1 MNKHARLGSIMTYIP
16 YPLRWAAVLFALF
29 AVLIGAV
36 PIIGDRVRASACDCI
51 RIEDDY
57 TNTSYYDVATGR
69 IFAPTSNRMS
79 SYIVSASPDAHY
91 LAYALQADNNPTFSL
106 FLETVGTSNRRTRL
120 LQSDILGIDPS
131 DIRWSP
137 DGRLIAYSWLSD
149 GSMYIALSDTDGHQI
164 AHRVLENALEAT
176 QKVSLHGWSADGKYL
191 AVSIED
197 VLTNTT
203 TIHILSA
210 LDLQTIKT
218 PPLTTNIT
226 PRTSDG
232 GDGGLDVYDM
242 VQWGASGDW
251 LDYLTRKPDGHNTL
265 VLYSPGTGQ
274 MLTADT
280 SGTTYIDGAQVL
292 WSPDGKHIAVLYTL
306 KDSEFGAWSLDV
318 FGIDGSAFYK
328 VTDDAANTLVLAGG
342 AGNSPQFTWST
353 DSRSLFYPQN
363 LTPYSADHGDLMAF
377 NLDRKQIVL
386 LRANIYLNPNMT
398 DDNRYILAKWDDGAV
413 EKIDIIDTTTLQ
425 PVATLDAL
433 YSDVL
438 RQVYGRYSAESGWLI
453 VNEDTI
459 DTWAINVRTGVRRPV
474 PVALTANYN
483 GFTSFTADYRFAGG
497 FEIYSKL
504 GPNSDYRVLSL
515 DDGVFHNF
523 HLPPSITNPTL
534 IDYSTDGEVTL
545 SSVDVA
551 KGNTLISVLR
561 SDSSIRRQFTM
572 KGNYSSIR
580 RVTCSPVM

>member
-1 MNKHARLGSIMTYIP
+1 
-16 YPLRWAAVLFALF
+16 
-29 AVLIGAV
+29 
-36 PIIGDRVRASACDCI
+36 
-51 RIEDDY
+51 
-57 TNTSYYDVATGR
+57 
-69 IFAPTSNRMS
+69 
-79 SYIVSASPDAHY
+79 
-91 LAYALQADNNPTFSL
+91 
-106 FLETVGTSNRRTRL
+106 
-120 LQSDILGIDPS
+120 LQS
-131 DIRWSP
+131 
-137 DGRLIAYSWLSD
+137 
-149 GSMYIALSDTDGHQI
+149 
-164 AHRVLENALEAT
+164 
-176 QKVSLHGWSADGKYL
+176 
-191 AVSIED
+191 
-197 VLTNTT
+197 
-203 TIHILSA
+203 
-210 LDLQTIKT
+210 IKT
-218 PPLTTNIT
+218 PLLTTNV
-226 PRTSDG
+226 PVRNFGVGDSGSDT
-232 GDGGLDVYDM
+232 YEM

-515 DDGVFHNF
+515 DDGVFHSF

>member
-1 MNKHARLGSIMTYIP
+1 MVGH
-16 YPLRWAAVLFALF
+16 
-29 AVLIGAV
+29 LI
-36 PIIGDRVRASACDCI
+36 
-51 RIEDDY
+51 
-57 TNTSYYDVATGR
+57 
-69 IFAPTSNRMS
+69 
-79 SYIVSASPDAHY
+79 
-91 LAYALQADNNPTFSL
+91 
-106 FLETVGTSNRRTRL
+106 TR
-120 LQSDILGIDPS
+120 
-131 DIRWSP
+131 
-137 DGRLIAYSWLSD
+137 
-149 GSMYIALSDTDGHQI
+149 
-164 AHRVLENALEAT
+164 RVLENAPIDDGS
-176 QKVSLHGWSADGKYL
+176 VSVHGWSADGKYL
-191 AVSIED
+191 AISIAD
-197 VLTNTT
+197 DLTKTT

-210 LDLQTIKT
+210 PNLQSIKT
-218 PPLTTNIT
+218 PVLTTNMVV
-226 PRTSDG
+226 RDFGVGDSGSDT
-232 GDGGLDVYDM
+232 YEM
-242 VQWGASGDW
+242 IQWGASGDW
-251 LDYLTRKPDGHNTL
+251 LDYLIRKPDEHSTL

-274 MLTADT
+274 ILTADT

-433 YSDVL
+433 YTDGGL
-438 RQVYGRYSAESGWLI
+438 KQV
-453 VNEDTI
+453 D
-459 DTWAINVRTGVRRPV
+459 
-474 PVALTANYN
+474 N
-483 GFTSFTADYRFAGG
+483 GFTSFTADYQFAGG